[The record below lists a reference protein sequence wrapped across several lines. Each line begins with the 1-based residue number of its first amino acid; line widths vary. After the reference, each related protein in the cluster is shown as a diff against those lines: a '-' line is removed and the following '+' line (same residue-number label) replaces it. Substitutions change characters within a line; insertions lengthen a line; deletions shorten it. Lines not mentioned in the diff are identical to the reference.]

1 MPTMRWRRLD
11 VPGSDACA
19 LEEVREGWRLHG
31 SASFGTGRDAATLAY
46 DVVCDP
52 EWRTLR
58 AAVQGSAGSR
68 TLAMAVRRS
77 AAGEW
82 HVDDRP
88 AAELSGLVDLDLG
101 FTPATNLFPLR
112 RLALRPGQAAEAAAA
127 WLDDESWQ
135 LRRLPQRY
143 ERRSEG
149 EYWYE
154 SPATGYAALLTVT
167 ADGFVR
173 DYPGL
178 WTAA

>member
-11 VPGSDACA
+11 VPGNDACV
-19 LEEVREGWRLHG
+19 LEEVRDGWRLHG
-31 SASFGTGRDAATLAY
+31 SASFGTGKDAATLAY
-46 DVVCDP
+46 DVACDHQ
-52 EWRTLR
+52 WRTLG
-58 AAVQGSAGSR
+58 AAVQGHVGPR
-68 TLAMAVRRS
+68 PLALAVRRS

-88 AAELSGLVDLDLG
+88 EPALEGVMDMDLG

-143 ERRSEG
+143 ERRSER

-167 ADGFVR
+167 AEGFVS
-173 DYPGL
+173 DYPGI
-178 WTAA
+178 WSAE

>member
-58 AAVQGSAGSR
+58 AAVQGSVGSR

-143 ERRSEG
+143 ERRSEH

-167 ADGFVR
+167 ADGFVS

>member
-1 MPTMRWRRLD
+1 MPTMRWRRLE

-31 SASFGTGRDAATLAY
+31 SASFGTGKDAATLAY
-46 DVVCDP
+46 DVACDR

-58 AAVQGSAGSR
+58 AEVKGTVGSR
-68 TLAMAVRRS
+68 PLAITVRRS
-77 AAGEW
+77 AGGSW
-82 HVDDRP
+82 QIGDRP
-88 AAELSGLVDLDLG
+88 APQLEGLMDLDLG

-112 RLALRPGQAAEAAAA
+112 RLALRPGQAADAAAA
-127 WLDDESWQ
+127 WLDDGSWQ
-135 LRRLPQRY
+135 FSRLPQRY
-143 ERRSEG
+143 ERRSAR

-167 ADGFVR
+167 ADGFVS

-178 WTAA
+178 WTAE